1 MAEIAEMTEIV
12 EIVQITHVVGNNNTV
27 YYLLNC

>member
-1 MAEIAEMTEIV
+1 MTEIA

-27 YYLLNC
+27 YYLLNCWK